1 MSKYSIVIQ
10 YDDTDKIYVASIPEL
25 QGCMAHGDT
34 PEEAF
39 QEVNIVRDMWIE
51 TAKEKGLT
59 IPEPHLFNS
68 VAV

>member
-1 MSKYSIVIQ
+1 
-10 YDDTDKIYVASIPEL
+10 
-25 QGCMAHGDT
+25 MAHGDT